1 MIIFAATNIL
11 QAMKKV
17 LLSLLFVLSV
27 SDPASA
33 QPAHQYVNPTGKEFP
48 IMSWYSILPPHIDK
62 ARYEEL
68 AEAGFNLSF
77 SHFGSA
83 ADVEQALKAC
93 KGTGVKILITC
104 PELEKNT
111 AETVKRFRHYR
122 TNAGYFL
129 RDEPV
134 CASFPDLRAFADRI
148 RHADDSRLLYLNL
161 LPTYVD
167 WNVLGSTDY
176 ADYVRR
182 FIDEVGLGLVSFDNY
197 PVVEGG
203 VRGDF
208 YANLE
213 YVAAECKRAGQPFW
227 AFALATA
234 HNPYPV
240 ATRASLRLQIFTDL
254 AYGAQGIQYFTYAT
268 PGTEVW
274 NFHNAPIDDKYQR
287 TEVYDLVAEVNH
299 EVQALN
305 RVFLGAE
312 MLSVGHTGT
321 DIPNQTRPLTVL
333 PAPIRSV
340 SADGQGI
347 LVSHLRNG
355 SHDYLMIVNRDIFHS
370 QRVTVETTGAVS
382 RVMPDGTLRPASAYS
397 PTLAV
402 EPGDMLLF
410 EWNNK

>member
-1 MIIFAATNIL
+1 
-11 QAMKKV
+11 MKKV
-17 LLSLLFVLSV
+17 LLSLLFVSLLSV
-27 SDPASA
+27 GVPASA
-33 QPAHQYVNPTGKEFP
+33 QSAHQYKNPTGKEFP

-62 ARYEEL
+62 GRYEEL

-77 SHFGSA
+77 SHFSSA
-83 ADVEQALKAC
+83 DDVEQALKAC
-93 KGTGVKILITC
+93 RGTGVKILITC
-104 PELEKNT
+104 SELEKNT
-111 AETVKRFRHYR
+111 AETVKRFRRYK

-129 RDEPV
+129 RDEPA
-134 CASFPDLRAFADRI
+134 CPSFPDLRAFADRI
-148 RHADDSRLLYLNL
+148 RAVDDSRVLYLNL

-167 WNVLGSTDY
+167 WNVLGSVDY

-182 FIDEVGLGLVSFDNY
+182 FIDEVGLGLVSFDHY
-197 PVVEGG
+197 PVVKDGI
-203 VRGDF
+203 RGDF

-213 YVAAECKRAGQPFW
+213 YVTAECKRAGQPFW

-240 ATRASLRLQIFTDL
+240 ATRASLRLQIFADL

-268 PGTEVW
+268 PGTTIW
-274 NFHNAPIDDKYQR
+274 NFHNAPIDDQYQR

-299 EVQALN
+299 EVQALS

-312 MLSVGHTGT
+312 MLSVGHTGQE
-321 DIPNQTRPLTVL
+321 IPAQTKALASL
-333 PAPIRSV
+333 PSPIRSV
-340 SADGQGI
+340 SADGQGV

-355 SHDYLMIVNRDIFHS
+355 SHDYLMVVNRDIFRS
-370 QRVTVETTGAVS
+370 QRVTVEATDAVS

>member
-1 MIIFAATNIL
+1 
-11 QAMKKV
+11 MKKV

-27 SDPASA
+27 SGPASA

-299 EVQALN
+299 EVQALS
-305 RVFLGAE
+305 RVFLGSE

-321 DIPNQTRPLTVL
+321 DIPNQTQPLTVL

-340 SADGQGI
+340 SADGQGV